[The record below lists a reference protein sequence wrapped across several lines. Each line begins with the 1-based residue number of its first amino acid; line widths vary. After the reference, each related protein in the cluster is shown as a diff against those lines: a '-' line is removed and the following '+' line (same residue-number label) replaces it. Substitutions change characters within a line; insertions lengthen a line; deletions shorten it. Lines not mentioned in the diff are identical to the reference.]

1 MWFFNIFNPFAW
13 FSMFN
18 PPAQPGVVAP
28 VDEED
33 LPEDFNDIV
42 EDEEETTE

>member
-1 MWFFNIFNPFAW
+1 MWFNIFNPWAW

-18 PPAQPGVVAP
+18 PPAQPGIVAP

-33 LPEDFNDIV
+33 LPEDFDLEIE
-42 EDEEETTE
+42 EDFEEATE

>member
-18 PPAQPGVVAP
+18 PPAQPGVVVP

-33 LPEDFNDIV
+33 LPEDFDDV
-42 EDEEETTE
+42 VDDEETSE

>member
-1 MWFFNIFNPFAW
+1 MWFNIFNPFAW

-33 LPEDFNDIV
+33 LPEDFDESI
-42 EDEEETTE
+42 EDDEETTE

>member
-1 MWFFNIFNPFAW
+1 MWFNIFNPFAW
-13 FSMFN
+13 FSMFT

-33 LPEDFNDIV
+33 LPEDFDLEIE
-42 EDEEETTE
+42 EDFEEAAE

>member
-1 MWFFNIFNPFAW
+1 MWFNIFNPFAW
-13 FSMFN
+13 FSAFN

-33 LPEDFNDIV
+33 LPEDFDLEID
-42 EDEEETTE
+42 EDFEEATE

>member
-1 MWFFNIFNPFAW
+1 MWFNIFNPFAW
-13 FSMFN
+13 FSAFN

-33 LPEDFNDIV
+33 LPEDFDELV

>member
-1 MWFFNIFNPFAW
+1 MWYNIFNPFIW

-18 PPAQPGVVAP
+18 PPAESVVSP

-33 LPEDFNDIV
+33 LPEDFDLEI
-42 EDEEETTE
+42 DDDFEETAE

>member
-1 MWFFNIFNPFAW
+1 MWFNIFNPFAW
-13 FSMFN
+13 FSTFT

-33 LPEDFNDIV
+33 LPEDFDDLV
-42 EDEEETTE
+42 EDEEDTTE

>member
-33 LPEDFNDIV
+33 LPEDFDESI
-42 EDEEETTE
+42 EDDEETTE

>member
-1 MWFFNIFNPFAW
+1 MWFNIFNPFAW

-18 PPAQPGVVAP
+18 LPAQPNIPAP

-33 LPEDFNDIV
+33 LPEDFDDLV
-42 EDEEETTE
+42 EDEEDTTE

>member
-1 MWFFNIFNPFAW
+1 MWFNIFNPFAW

-28 VDEED
+28 IDEED
-33 LPEDFNDIV
+33 LPEDFDSEID
-42 EDEEETTE
+42 EDFEEAAE